1 MVSIKSHSYANKNT
15 LQVPAVLYTQFSP
28 TLLYLNRPEVCQREL
43 IKKKIFTVDFD
54 KLHLKL
60 MRHNT
65 VFKFNIINYMK
76 TLSIGKF
83 IQYKGNL
90 QIE

>member
-1 MVSIKSHSYANKNT
+1 MNKLVVTIKSHSYANKNP
-15 LQVPAVLYTQFSP
+15 LQIPAVLYTRFNP
-28 TLLYLNRPEVCQREL
+28 TLLYLPEVCQREL

-76 TLSIGKF
+76 VLI
-83 IQYKGNL
+83 
-90 QIE
+90 